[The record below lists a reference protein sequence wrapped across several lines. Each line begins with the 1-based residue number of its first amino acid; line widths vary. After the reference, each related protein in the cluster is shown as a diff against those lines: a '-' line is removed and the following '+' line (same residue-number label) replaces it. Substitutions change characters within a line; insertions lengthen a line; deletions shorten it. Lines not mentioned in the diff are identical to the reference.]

1 MGWLLFILAW
11 GGYYLLHS
19 MLAGEQ
25 AKQWVKK
32 NTPKGYPLY
41 RIGYNLLF
49 IIGLGLLIFW
59 TVIADHEFILPRNL
73 WMIITG
79 VILTGIGSLLLIL
92 SVKNYN
98 LKEFAGISA
107 LKNNA
112 TEPTK
117 EKLIITGL
125 NQCVRHPLYLSLY
138 ILFTGIGLI
147 HPAAH
152 TWVAIGVSFI
162 YLPLGIWSEE
172 KKLIAYFGEDYKK
185 YRKTTPAIFPF
196 LPW

>member
-1 MGWLLFILAW
+1 MSWLCFIVAW
-11 GGYYLLHS
+11 SFYYLLHS
-19 MLAGEQ
+19 LLAGDV

-32 NTPKGYPLY
+32 QSLSLNQLY
-41 RIGYNLLF
+41 RIGYNLFF
-49 IIGLGLLIFW
+49 IIGLGVLIFW
-59 TVIADHEFILPRNL
+59 TGIADDNFLFPSHLWVKFMGGLFILCG
-73 WMIITG
+73 T
-79 VILTGIGSLLLIL
+79 LLLII
-92 SVKNYN
+92 SIKNYN

-107 LKNNA
+107 MKLNS
-112 TEPTK
+112 TEQPK
-117 EKLIITGL
+117 EKLIISGL
-125 NQCVRHPLYLSLY
+125 NQWVRHPLYLSLY

-147 HPAAH
+147 HLTAH

-196 LPW
+196 FPW